1 MSLPRRLVDIP
12 DALTFE
18 EFWGMFGQ
26 IENEMLDFKRAV
38 SKDIRETIPAMAM
51 TLGGYIVHGVN
62 RNLEIVGCPRSQ
74 KTVDRITRIA
84 YECGVEVQI
93 RSVAV
98 AGVELTITAVPE
110 VRGRIVTTPDGRLL
124 RRAGG
129 DSMPLRGDSLARFVQ
144 ERVGGP
150 ADEETVDSIQA
161 SDLSLAHVNRVLK
174 ADGRP
179 KAQPDGLFRALV
191 DLGVALPPSSSA
203 GGRVMTAAAVLFAEE
218 PTMFVPGASVQLV
231 RRVGAGPGPGPSE
244 AREECSGPLP
254 EVLDCCLQF
263 IGRHTARY
271 QAVLGARRED
281 ITEYPEAVLRE
292 AIVNALAHRDYR
304 LAGATVDITLWDDRI
319 EVRSPGP
326 LPGHITVDNIR
337 EEHYSRNRRIMQV
350 LKTLR
355 LVEEYGE
362 GVDRM
367 YQEMEARLLEP
378 PVFEATSSS
387 VTVTLK
393 NRSRVDVAD
402 QAWLARLATYPI
414 SGAERLALVIAH
426 REGAVTPRR
435 LREALPDTDAS
446 GLLAGAVAK
455 GLMMRVGQRGGTRY
469 RLSDEIVRRAGSGA
483 AELQDRKRQM
493 LLDEIRRRGSISTA
507 EGARLLDEHSGAVRN
522 LLNQLVRAGL
532 ARAEGR
538 TRARRY
544 YNPL

>member
-1 MSLPRRLVDIP
+1 MSLPQRLTDIP
-12 DALTFE
+12 DALTVE
-18 EFWGMFGQ
+18 GFWEMFGR

-38 SKDIRETIPAMAM
+38 SKDIRNTIPAMAM
-51 TLGGYIVHGVN
+51 TLGGFIVHGVN
-62 RNLEIVGCPRSQ
+62 RNLEIVGCSRSQ

-84 YECGVEVQI
+84 YECGVEVQV

-124 RRAGG
+124 RRVGG
-129 DSMPLRGDSLARFVQ
+129 DSMPLRGDLLARFVQ

-150 ADEETVDSIQA
+150 ADEETVDSVQA
-161 SDLSLAHVNRVLK
+161 SDLSLPMVNR
-174 ADGRP
+174 AFEAEGRP
-179 KAQPDGLFRALV
+179 RVRPDGLLRALV
-191 DLGVALPPSSSA
+191 DLGVARPPSSSA
-203 GGRVMTAAAVLFAEE
+203 SQEVMTAAVVLFAEE
-218 PTMFVPGASVQLV
+218 PTRFVPGASVQLV
-231 RRVGAGPGPGPSE
+231 RRAGMGPGPGPAES
-244 AREECSGPLP
+244 REECSGPLP

-292 AIVNALAHRDYR
+292 AVVNALAHRDYR
-304 LAGATVDITLWDDRI
+304 LAGATVDITVWDDRI

-378 PVFEATSSS
+378 PIFEATSGS
-387 VTVTLK
+387 VTVTLR
-393 NRSRVDVAD
+393 NRSLVDVAD
-402 QAWLARLATYPI
+402 QAWLAMFATYPI

-435 LREALPDTDAS
+435 LREVLPGTDTS

-455 GLMMRVGQRGGTRY
+455 GLLLRVGERGGTRY

-507 EGARLLDEHSGAVRN
+507 EGARLLGEHRVAVRN
-522 LLNQLVRAGL
+522 LLNQLVQAGL

>member
-1 MSLPRRLVDIP
+1 
-12 DALTFE
+12 
-18 EFWGMFGQ
+18 MFGR
-26 IENEMLDFKRAV
+26 IESEMLDFKRVV
-38 SKDIRETIPAMAM
+38 SKDIRDTTPAMAM
-51 TLGGYIVHGVN
+51 TLGGYMVQGVN
-62 RNLEIVGCPRSQ
+62 RDLEIVGCPRSQ

-84 YECGVEVQI
+84 YECGVEVRT
-93 RSVAV
+93 RSVFV

-110 VRGRIVTTPDGRLL
+110 VLGRIVTTRDGRLL

-150 ADEETVDSIQA
+150 ADEETVESIQA
-161 SDLSLAHVNRVLK
+161 SDLSLPLVNRVLK
-174 ADGRP
+174 ADARP
-179 KAQPDGLFRALV
+179 KVRPDGLFRALA
-191 DLGVALPPSSSA
+191 DLGVARPPSSSSDQQ
-203 GGRVMTAAAVLFAEE
+203 VMTAAVVLFAEE
-218 PTMFVPGASVQLV
+218 PTRFVPGASVQLV
-231 RRVGAGPGPGPSE
+231 RRVGVGPGPGASE
-244 AREECSGPLP
+244 SREECSGPLP

-263 IGRHTARY
+263 IGRHTTRY
-271 QAVLGARRED
+271 QAVVGTRRED
-281 ITEYPEAVLRE
+281 ISEYPEAVLRE
-292 AIVNALAHRDYR
+292 AVVNALAHRDYR
-304 LAGATVDITLWDDRI
+304 LAGATVDITVWDDRI

-326 LPGHITVDNIR
+326 LPGHITVENIR

-378 PVFEATSSS
+378 PIFEATSSS

-393 NRSRVDVAD
+393 NRSLVDVAD
-402 QAWLARLATYPI
+402 QAWLAMLATYPI
-414 SGAERLALVIAH
+414 SGPERLALVIAH

-435 LREALPDTDAS
+435 LRDALPGTDTSA
-446 GLLAGAVAK
+446 LLAGAVAK
-455 GLMMRVGQRGGTRY
+455 GLLLRIGERGGTRY
-469 RLSDEIVRRAGSGA
+469 RLSDEIVRRAGGGA
-483 AELQDRKRQM
+483 AELQDRQRQM

-507 EGARLLDEHSGAVRN
+507 EGARLVDEHSTAVRN
-522 LLNQLVRAGL
+522 LLNQLVQAGL